1 MKKLFLLA
9 VLIILVAGCVQ
20 FPEEE
25 KETSEADSI
34 YEPVPAEP
42 AAAPQPAVN
51 ATPEPNPLAPL
62 PASTTSKPAVMP
74 KAVIVNATNATSTTS
89 NKTQTSQVIS
99 TDNYISMGEG
109 ETKYIYV
116 KSPK

>member
-1 MKKLFLLA
+1 MKKLVLLA
-9 VLIILVAGCVQ
+9 VILVLVSGCVQ

-25 KETSEADSI
+25 QETSQADSI
-34 YEPVPAEP
+34 YEPAPAEP
-42 AAAPQPAVN
+42 AAAPEPVVN

-62 PASTTSKPAVMP
+62 PASTTSKPAVRP
-74 KAVIVNATNATSTTS
+74 KAVVLNATNTTLP
-89 NKTQTSQVIS
+89 NKTQAPQGLS
-99 TDNYISMGEG
+99 TDSYISMGEG